1 MYIEKLILENYQSV
15 YVTLKSTRL
24 EIDFTQRKN
33 NICLFVGPNGC
44 GKTSVLSTL
53 TPFATLGNLDIRDS
67 LNIVRPGYKGYKE
80 IIIVDH
86 DHRYVIKHF
95 YTPSKESHSVKSY
108 IEKDGVELNEN
119 GNVTSF
125 KEIVKNE
132 LDIEMDYLKLVR
144 LGNNV
149 TNMLDLK
156 ATERKSF
163 MSILLDEVD
172 VYLKYYK
179 KISKELLEVKTII
192 NHLLDKIKK
201 TGIED
206 LVSFDDETKKMN
218 DDIEATKKELETHN
232 NT

>member
-67 LNIVRPGYKGYKE
+67 LNIVRPGHKGYKE

-132 LDIEMDYLKLVR
+132 LDIRCV
-144 LGNNV
+144 
-149 TNMLDLK
+149 
-156 ATERKSF
+156 
-163 MSILLDEVD
+163 
-172 VYLKYYK
+172 
-179 KISKELLEVKTII
+179 
-192 NHLLDKIKK
+192 
-201 TGIED
+201 
-206 LVSFDDETKKMN
+206 
-218 DDIEATKKELETHN
+218 
-232 NT
+232 